1 MSGAR
6 ENGDDLCRETVEGWP
21 KQKQR
26 SCKGAKARGGE
37 AAEGHEVVLCL
48 EGLSHT
54 GILAGEKVGEE
65 EWIPAG
71 GRVGRWDLIVPA
83 MGNGLQARPHALERT
98 LWWECRLDL
107 RRLSPGGRLGSCD
120 SSPGRKGSA
129 KRAAEGA
136 RMETDQ

>member
-1 MSGAR
+1 MLGQDGQGDRPEGLCLSGAR

-21 KQKQR
+21 KQKQC

-37 AAEGHEVVLCL
+37 AAEGHDVVLRL

-71 GRVGRWDLIVPA
+71 GSRQAALGGGTLSSQGWEMACKQDHTPWRGHCGGSVGWI
-83 MGNGLQARPHALERT
+83 
-98 LWWECRLDL
+98 
-107 RRLSPGGRLGSCD
+107 GGG
-120 SSPGRKGSA
+120 
-129 KRAAEGA
+129 
-136 RMETDQ
+136 